1 MANIAQNV
9 TAITVAVIVFAVIL
23 VPMLGSATEQTVDGE
38 KHTAMN
44 TAPSTY
50 LDVYRGIEPITIT
63 YTSSTPQVTTSI
75 SGLTAVV
82 TESRMITING
92 TTVTVLDTNGQRT
105 VTADTTITVPAGNKV
120 LICASGTTSATAKYG
135 IYTSFTTPIYVE
147 GSKSLIAMSTA
158 SPYIA
163 SERYNGQS
171 IPMTSEPYADHH
183 NIYAVTAVSNSGSLV
198 APLEYVWYDQI
209 PAMDD
214 TVKMILDILPI
225 LIVVGL
231 LMTCVYM
238 FFTRGGRY

>member
-23 VPMLGSATEQTVDGE
+23 IPMMGSAMDQTINGE
-38 KHTAMN
+38 KHTEQN
-44 TAPSTY
+44 VAPATY
-50 LDVYRGIEPITIT
+50 LDLYTRGEPITIT
-63 YTSSTPQVTTSI
+63 YDSATPSVTSNIIGLNMVVTGNKAVTI
-75 SGLTAVV
+75 SGNTL
-82 TESRMITING
+82 
-92 TTVTVLDTNGQRT
+92 TVTDTTGTRT
-105 VTADTTITVPAGNKV
+105 ITTDTTITIPATGRILVN
-120 LICASGTTSATAKYG
+120 TSATSSATATYG
-135 IYTSFTTPIYVE
+135 LYTSFSTPIYVE
-147 GSKSLIAMSTA
+147 GSKTLIAMSTA

-183 NIYAVTAVSNSGSLV
+183 EIYGITAVSNSGSLV
-198 APLEYVWYDQI
+198 APIEYVWYDQI

-214 TVKMILDILPI
+214 TVKQILDILPI